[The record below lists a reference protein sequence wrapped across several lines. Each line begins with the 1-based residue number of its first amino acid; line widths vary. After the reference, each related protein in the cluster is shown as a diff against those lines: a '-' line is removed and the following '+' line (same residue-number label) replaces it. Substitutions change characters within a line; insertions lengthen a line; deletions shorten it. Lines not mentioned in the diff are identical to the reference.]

1 MYIMKGERP
10 PSSLSSTSG
19 SSSEPTTQGY
29 ASSAYDWWYGT
40 PTKKKNVLAS
50 SSSNSKEKERLSRM
64 SSSSS
69 SSSSSTSSLFT
80 TEQATLVDSISE
92 NAMSYANYL
101 NVQLH
106 LDIGTFTVA
115 IRDRTSRVLL
125 DASLSGRSIVEMWAN
140 GSWKASSKI
149 TSK

>member
-1 MYIMKGERP
+1 M
-10 PSSLSSTSG
+10 
-19 SSSEPTTQGY
+19 
-29 ASSAYDWWYGT
+29 
-40 PTKKKNVLAS
+40 
-50 SSSNSKEKERLSRM
+50 
-64 SSSSS
+64 S

-80 TEQATLVDSISE
+80 SEQATLVDSISE

-115 IRDRTSRVLL
+115 VRDRTSRVLL

-149 TSK
+149 TSE